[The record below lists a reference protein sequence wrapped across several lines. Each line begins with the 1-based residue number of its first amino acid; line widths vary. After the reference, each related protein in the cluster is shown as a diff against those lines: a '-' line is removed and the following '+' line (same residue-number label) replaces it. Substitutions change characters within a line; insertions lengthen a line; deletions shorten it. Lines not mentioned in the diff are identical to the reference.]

1 MKTRTNE
8 ELEHIRHNPEGT
20 AQIGVWIK
28 QGLFLALGVLALYL
42 FAPTLLDIVASAPD
56 LKSIRPRWFVVM
68 VVFEII
74 SFGFIWLLMKTL
86 MPRLSW
92 FVAATS
98 QIVSNAVS
106 RVVPGGAATGGA
118 TMFRMLSAS
127 GVRSGEAG
135 GALAAM
141 SIISS
146 AALFAIPALGI
157 MLALLGAPIPEAMWP
172 VAAAGGVMFV
182 LLVGLGAVAIAT
194 NRPLLLLGR
203 GIGKVL
209 AKVGGRFGAPES
221 MDVRRLVVERDR
233 LVSIVGNKW
242 RQVLV
247 ASASN
252 WFFDY
257 MALVAALY
265 AVGAKPRLSLV
276 LLAYA
281 CGALAGMIPVTPGG
295 LGFVEATL
303 YSLLVISGISGQR
316 AVLAIA
322 AYRLVSLLL
331 PIIAGLPAWALYR
344 RRFRP
349 SNAEPTTA
357 AEMMQHDRS

>member
-1 MKTRTNE
+1 MNSRTTE
-8 ELEHIRHNPEGT
+8 QLEQISSHPDGT
-20 AQIGVWIK
+20 AQIGAWIK
-28 QGLFLALGVLALYL
+28 QGLFLVLGVLALYM

-56 LKSIRPRWFVVM
+56 LASIQPRWFVIM
-68 VVFEII
+68 ALFEII
-74 SFGFIWLLMKTL
+74 SFGFIWWLMKTL

-118 TMFRMLSAS
+118 TMFRMLSVS
-127 GVRSGEAG
+127 GVSSGEAG

-157 MLALLGAPIPEAMWP
+157 TLALLGAPIPEDMWP
-172 VAAAGGVMFV
+172 VAAAGGVIF
-182 LLVGLGAVAIAT
+182 LLLIGLGAVAIAT
-194 NRPLLLLGR
+194 NRPLLMLGR
-203 GIGKVL
+203 LISRAMGKF
-209 AKVGGRFGAPES
+209 GGRFGVPES
-221 MDVRRLVVERDR
+221 MDPNRLVIERDR
-233 LVSIVGNKW
+233 LVSIVGHKW

-252 WFFDY
+252 WLFDY
-257 MALVAALY
+257 LALVAALY

-281 CGALAGMIPVTPGG
+281 CGALAGMIPITPGG

-303 YSLLVISGISGQR
+303 YSLLVISGISGQQ

-331 PIIAGLPAWALYR
+331 PILAGLPAWALYR
-344 RRFRP
+344 RQFRP
-349 SNAEPTTA
+349 SKAGLTPA
-357 AEMMQHDRS
+357 AEVIHHDRS